1 MEKRK
6 RFSSEEKMTI
16 LRELLENEESLG
28 KLAEKYQVHPNLIY
42 HWKKKLFEEGSTLF
56 EDKRE
61 KSRTRVEA
69 KISKLEDKLRTRENV
84 ISEIV
89 EDNIRLKKKLTGEN

>member
-69 KISKLEDKLRTRENV
+69 KISKLEDKLRRRENV

>member
-1 MEKRK
+1 MEQRK
-6 RFSSEEKMTI
+6 RFSSSEKMMI
-16 LRELLENEESLG
+16 LRELLENDVSLG

-61 KSRTRVEA
+61 KSKSKVEA
-69 KISKLEDKLRTRENV
+69 KIIKLEEKLRTRENV

-89 EDNIRLKKKLTGEN
+89 EDNIRLKKKLSGES

>member
-1 MEKRK
+1 MEQRK
-6 RFSSEEKMTI
+6 RFSSSEKIVI
-16 LRELLENEESLG
+16 LRELLENKEPIGTLS
-28 KLAEKYQVHPNLIY
+28 EKHKVNPNLIY

-61 KSRTRVEA
+61 KSKIRVEA
-69 KISKLEDKLRTRENV
+69 KISKLEEKLRTRENV

-89 EDNIRLKKKLTGEN
+89 EDNIRLKKKLSGES